1 MDKLTD
7 PNPYEILN
15 IKPDSDRKTIKRALA
30 DRQRE
35 NKTQAERQ
43 QALQARNAL
52 FSTEKRLI
60 TDALTPTSLMPD
72 SVRDSDLK
80 LSDSR
85 HQVDWQDI
93 ADPDEILQDAVSALI
108 AATIWR
114 DSRRCP
120 GTRHTYRYTDRLRR
134 IGRVHNRMAEPMTR
148 APDRTADLQSE
159 CRSLKHELADY
170 VLQVNAFRTTLHK
183 AVCDASLELT
193 RVVTYR
199 PGKSSS
205 FYRQKLDQYWQSFE
219 LFAERVTA
227 TDHQLSI
234 PFELDEGLHRCQWT
248 VPQSASGKMHSICLK
263 SRLIPSSW
271 ENSSGNTSWL

>member
-15 IKPDSDRKTIKRALA
+15 IKPDSNRKTIKRALA

-52 FSTEKRLI
+52 FSIEKRLI

-85 HQVDWQDI
+85 HRVDWRDI

-108 AATIWR
+108 AATIWH
-114 DSRRCP
+114 
-120 GTRHTYRYTDRLRR
+120 TRGDVQEPDTHIDILTDFD
-134 IGRVHNRMAEPMTR
+134 G
-148 APDRTADLQSE
+148 
-159 CRSLKHELADY
+159 
-170 VLQVNAFRTTLHK
+170 
-183 AVCDASLELT
+183 
-193 RVVTYR
+193 
-199 PGKSSS
+199 
-205 FYRQKLDQYWQSFE
+205 
-219 LFAERVTA
+219 
-227 TDHQLSI
+227 
-234 PFELDEGLHRCQWT
+234 LDEFIT
-248 VPQSASGKMHSICLK
+248 
-263 SRLIPSSW
+263 
-271 ENSSGNTSWL
+271 EWLNQ

>member
-1 MDKLTD
+1 
-7 PNPYEILN
+7 
-15 IKPDSDRKTIKRALA
+15 
-30 DRQRE
+30 
-35 NKTQAERQ
+35 
-43 QALQARNAL
+43 
-52 FSTEKRLI
+52 
-60 TDALTPTSLMPD
+60 
-72 SVRDSDLK
+72 
-80 LSDSR
+80 
-85 HQVDWQDI
+85 
-93 ADPDEILQDAVSALI
+93 
-108 AATIWR
+108 
-114 DSRRCP
+114 
-120 GTRHTYRYTDRLRR
+120 
-134 IGRVHNRMAEPMTR
+134 MTR

-234 PFELDEGLHRCQWT
+234 PFELDEGLHQMPMDGATVRQWEDALDLLEVT
-248 VPQSASGKMHSICLK
+248 IDTLKLGKQQRQYLLAVIELVDSTERLEKLK
-263 SRLIPSSW
+263 WPYTKGAGHQYYLAFRDLKRKVKHLGQVLIAQLQELGITSVNLIEGQYPPPELTRVIARSDD
-271 ENSSGNTSWL
+271 NTDDNVVVREIVAKGYFWRSKLLRKADVIVITKEKG